1 VTPSEAAVVSDNP
14 FSVAA
19 YRQFVASRGFSVL
32 GIQIQSTTLVWQIY
46 AVARAHHEPIRVAAF
61 YIGLIGLVQFA
72 PMLLLSLPAGEL
84 ADRRDR
90 RSILIASMLATAVC
104 AALLVLL
111 ALEAASPIW
120 SLLAVAGLFGCARAY
135 IAPAS
140 SSLVPMLVPRPALA
154 RAIAINSMVFQVG
167 TIAGPAAAGAI
178 LSAVSAAAGAHAGEV
193 PPIALVIAYGASFAL
208 FLISALAL
216 VPIRIENPPPPTGSR
231 LALIREGL
239 AYVWRTKVLFGAIS
253 LDLVAVL
260 LGGVT
265 ALLPAFASDILH
277 VGAQGFGLLRS
288 APAVGALGMG
298 LYLSRFHI
306 KRHAGAL
313 MFGCVAL
320 FGAATIVFGV
330 SQLFWLSLVALVVLG
345 AADLVSV
352 NIRQTLI
359 QIVTPD
365 HMRGRVS
372 AVSMIFISASNEFG
386 DFESGVVARFLG
398 VVGAAVFGGAGSLVA
413 TGLWAWWFPSL
424 RKADK
429 LV

>member
-1 VTPSEAAVVSDNP
+1 VTSEAASSDNP
-14 FSVAA
+14 FHVPA
-19 YRQFVASRGFSVL
+19 YWFFTACRGASVL
-32 GIQIQSTTLVWQIY
+32 AIQTLSFALVTQVY
-46 AVARAHHEPIRVAAF
+46 ALAREHNEPVKVAAF
-61 YIGLIGLVQFA
+61 YVGMIGLAQFA
-72 PMLLLSLPAGEL
+72 PMLLLSLPAGEM

-90 RSILIASMLATAVC
+90 RTMVMGSMLATAVC
-104 AALLVLL
+104 AALLL
-111 ALEAASPIW
+111 ALTLLGAPIW
-120 SLLAVAGLFGCARAY
+120 SLIATGGLFGCVRAF

-140 SSLVPMLVPRPALA
+140 SSLLPMLVPRQALS
-154 RAIAINSMVFQVG
+154 RAIAFNSMIFQVG
-167 TIAGPAAAGAI
+167 TIAGPAAAGTIIA
-178 LSAVSAAAGAHAGEV
+178 AVTEAAGAKAGHV
-193 PPIALVIAYGASFAL
+193 PPIAYVVSYGVALVL
-208 FLISALAL
+208 FLLSAVIMYPVRVAR
-216 VPIRIENPPPPTGSR
+216 PAPAQGSR
-231 LALIREGL
+231 WELMREGL

-260 LGGVT
+260 LGGAT
-265 ALLPAFASDILH
+265 ALLPAFAFDILH
-277 VGAQGFGLLRS
+277 VGARGLGLLRA

-306 KRHAGAL
+306 RRHAGAL

-320 FGAATIVFGV
+320 FGIATVVFGV
-330 SQLFWLSLVALVVLG
+330 SKFFWLSIAALVVLG

-359 QIVTPD
+359 QIATPD
-365 HMRGRVS
+365 PMRGRVS
-372 AVSMIFISASNEFG
+372 SVSMIFISASNEFG

-398 VVGAAVFGGAGSLVA
+398 VVGAAVFGGVGSLAA

>member
-1 VTPSEAAVVSDNP
+1 MTTDASGNP
-14 FSVAA
+14 FRIPA
-19 YRQFVASRGFSVL
+19 YRFFTACRGVSTL
-32 GIQIQSTTLVWQIY
+32 GIQIQSTTLVAQIY
-46 AVARAHHEPIRVAAF
+46 AVARDHHLSVKVAAF
-61 YIGLIGLVQFA
+61 YVGMIGLVQFA
-72 PMLLLSLPAGEL
+72 PMLLLSLPAGEM

-90 RSILIASMLATAVC
+90 RTIVIGAMLATSVC
-104 AALLVLL
+104 AALLLGLTLMGSPPIWALL
-111 ALEAASPIW
+111 AT
-120 SLLAVAGLFGCARAY
+120 AGLFGCVRAF

-140 SSLVPMLVPRPALA
+140 ASLLPMIVPRAALS
-154 RAIAINSMVFQVG
+154 RAIATNSMVFQVG
-167 TIAGPAAAGAI
+167 TIAGPSAAGLILGVASPALAFAI
-178 LSAVSAAAGAHAGEV
+178 SLVLFLASAAFMYPVRVKH
-193 PPIALVIAYGASFAL
+193 PPA
-208 FLISALAL
+208 
-216 VPIRIENPPPPTGSR
+216 PEGSR
-231 LALIREGL
+231 WSLMREGL

-265 ALLPAFASDILH
+265 ALLPAFAYDILH
-277 VGAQGFGLLRS
+277 VGAQGFGFLRS

-306 KRHAGAL
+306 HRYAGAL

-320 FGAATIVFGV
+320 FGAATIVFGL
-330 SQLFWLSLVALVVLG
+330 SKLFWLSMLALVALG

-359 QIVTPD
+359 QIATPD
-365 HMRGRVS
+365 NMRGRVS
-372 AVSMIFISASNEFG
+372 SVSMIFISASNELG
-386 DFESGVVARFLG
+386 DFESGVVARALG
-398 VVGAAVFGGAGSLVA
+398 VVGAAIFGGAGSLAA

>member
-1 VTPSEAAVVSDNP
+1 VTPSDAAVVSDNP
-14 FSVAA
+14 FRVAA
-19 YRQFVASRGFSVL
+19 YRLYTACRAASVL
-32 GIQIQSTTLVWQIY
+32 GIQTLSFALVTQVY
-46 AVARAHHEPIRVAAF
+46 QLARDHHESIKVAAF
-61 YIGLIGLVQFA
+61 YVGVIGLVQFA
-72 PMLLLSLPAGEL
+72 PMLLLSLPAGEM

-90 RSILIASMLATAVC
+90 RTMVMGSMIATALC
-104 AALLVLL
+104 AALLL
-111 ALEAASPIW
+111 ALTLSRSPIW
-120 SLLAVAGLFGCARAY
+120 SLIATAGLFGCVRAF

-140 SSLVPMLVPRPALA
+140 SSLLPMLVPREALS
-154 RAIAINSMVFQVG
+154 RAIAFNSMVFQVG
-167 TIAGPAAAGAI
+167 TIAGPSAAGVILAAVTQASGAAADR
-178 LSAVSAAAGAHAGEV
+178 V
-193 PPIALVIAYGASFAL
+193 PPIAYVVAYAVSLVL
-208 FLISALAL
+208 FLLSAAAMS
-216 VPIRIENPPPPTGSR
+216 PIRVSHPPAPEGSR
-231 LALIREGL
+231 WALMREGL

-265 ALLPAFASDILH
+265 ALLPAFAFDILH
-277 VGAQGFGLLRS
+277 VGAQGLGLLR
-288 APAVGALGMG
+288 AGPAIGALFMG
-298 LYLSRFHI
+298 VYLSRYHVY
-306 KRHAGAL
+306 RHAGLL

-330 SQLFWLSLVALVVLG
+330 SQLFWLSLAALIVLG

-359 QIVTPD
+359 QIATPD
-365 HMRGRVS
+365 PMRGRVS